1 MLLVWTLPW
10 ENMTLGQANQLIVIS
25 ALIKSAVV
33 RSARYLQ
40 ALQEKRY
47 IEDTKILEPEAFG
60 LLLNAFQNAKKEGL
74 AECVLV
80 KVRVSD
86 GETLQELSETVYKH
100 LRQTDIMGISEGGLR
115 ILLSNTSPSDA
126 DFVVSRFEKLGIETE
141 IVEDGIV
148 CLRPDRVS

>member
-1 MLLVWTLPW
+1 M
-10 ENMTLGQANQLIVIS
+10 
-25 ALIKSAVV
+25 
-33 RSARYLQ
+33 
-40 ALQEKRY
+40 
-47 IEDTKILEPEAFG
+47 EPEAFG

-115 ILLSNTSPSDA
+115 ILLSNTSLSDA